1 MDLIP
6 TRDEILRG
14 ETTDI
19 YFRRTMEVLRATG
32 KDRVRVIAEAIAK
45 KFPAGYGY
53 AVLSGMDE
61 MLSLLTGLE
70 VNVEAMEEGSLF
82 AMPQTRCSSVRVSR
96 R

>member
-32 KDRVRVIAEAIAK
+32 KDRVPVTA
-45 KFPAGYGY
+45 
-53 AVLSGMDE
+53 
-61 MLSLLTGLE
+61 
-70 VNVEAMEEGSLF
+70 
-82 AMPQTRCSSVRVSR
+82 
-96 R
+96 